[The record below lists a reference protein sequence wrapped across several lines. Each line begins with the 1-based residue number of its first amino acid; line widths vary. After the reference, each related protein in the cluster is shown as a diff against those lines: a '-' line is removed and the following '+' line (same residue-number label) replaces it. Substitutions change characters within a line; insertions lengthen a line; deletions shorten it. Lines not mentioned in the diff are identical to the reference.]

1 MKAPICSMCTNSEVL
16 CAGCNEKLQRGEI
29 TQNDVDISR
38 LLFRLEKTFS
48 LHDVDFRKSIDING
62 FILILTSGDVASLI
76 GRHGR
81 VVRLISQELGKW
93 VRIVNV
99 SGPRT
104 IVQDLVYPARVY
116 GMNILN
122 TPEGEEYKVIV
133 PKEDRRKLVMDD
145 ESLNK
150 ALDVLLNKKAE
161 IKFR

>member
-1 MKAPICSMCTNSEVL
+1 MKAPICAVCISSECL
-16 CAGCNEKLQRGEI
+16 CAGCNEKLECGEI
-29 TQNDVDISR
+29 TRNDVDISK
-38 LLFRLEKTFS
+38 LLFRLKKKFS
-48 LHDVDFRKSIDING
+48 LHDVDFQKSIDING

-81 VVRLISQELGKW
+81 VVRLISEELGKW
-93 VRIVNV
+93 VRIINV
-99 SGPRT
+99 SDPRT

-116 GMNILN
+116 GLNILH

-133 PKEDRRKLVMDD
+133 PKEDRSKLVMDD

-161 IKFR
+161 IEFR